1 MRPINSVLDR
11 LTHDHKQPMTT
22 TPTLKHRRL
31 KAGFYPSGFRV
42 GDRITTVR
50 GPRTYNV
57 LITIPSGT
65 TGIVDEP
72 TNFDD
77 WPDDAVQVDMTDV
90 GCGAL
95 DACILVKD
103 NDRGRLLPPPDS
115 TLMLVKFKVYD
126 QFYDVYIDPSSVE
139 SICRHWYDGTNS
151 YATKIFLASGNSW
164 WVCGSVDEVAHLIDL
179 AKNRTVNETSPK

>member
-1 MRPINSVLDR
+1 MRPINSVSDR
-11 LTHDHKQPMTT
+11 LTHDQKQPMTT
-22 TPTLKHRRL
+22 NSTLKHRRL

-42 GDRITTVR
+42 GDRIKTVR

-57 LITIPSGT
+57 PITIPLGT

-77 WPDDAVQVDMTDV
+77 WPDDAVQVNMPDV

-95 DACILVKD
+95 DACILVRD
-103 NDRGRLLPPPDS
+103 EYDCRLLPPPDN
-115 TLMLVKFKVYD
+115 TLMLVKFRI
-126 QFYDVYIDPSSVE
+126 FHESYDVYIDPNSVE
-139 SICRHWYDGTNS
+139 AICNNYFSPTGE
-151 YATKIFLASGNSW
+151 YATQIWLTSSRSW

-179 AKNRTVNETSPK
+179 AKNGTVNETLPK